1 MKIMLRAA
9 IMIFSIGTGSTH
21 ADDTD
26 GYSPTTLFTSIP
38 GEQSSRV
45 AAAAARQAAITIP
58 NGAVVHQSPQRL
70 AVPAGPRQRWA
81 LTTFSSRAKRSS
93 YTS

>member
-9 IMIFSIGTGSTH
+9 IMMFSIGTSSMH

-38 GEQSSRV
+38 VEQSTWV
-45 AAAAARQAAITIP
+45 AAAPRQAAITIP
-58 NGAVVHQSPQRL
+58 NGAVVHPV
-70 AVPAGPRQRWA
+70 APATGC
-81 LTTFSSRAKRSS
+81 SSRPRTTASAAHLQQQG
-93 YTS
+93 

>member
-1 MKIMLRAA
+1 MKIMLRAD

-38 GEQSSRV
+38 GEQSSWV

-58 NGAVVHQSPQRL
+58 NGAVVHPV
-70 AVPAGPRQRWA
+70 APATGC
-81 LTTFSSRAKRSS
+81 SSRPQTAVG
-93 YTS
+93 TDHFQQQG